1 MKLTLLIRIFG
12 LLILVFSIFGIGV
25 KSISI
30 HQQTVQEDYYQA
42 WASDE
47 AILARTLAEFEAM
60 RKLVLLYAAS
70 RNPEYINH
78 YLDIVGL
85 HNGSRIY
92 TSEVGADYWVDV
104 ITGQNKEPAVSWG
117 IGQNLSERLYSLR
130 FIAENEPAI
139 ERILD
144 LRHQLE
150 KNELSAFASGITRFV
165 DKQEGQ
171 YLSAPEVKETFG
183 VLFDREHIEL
193 TNALSA
199 ELSSFIAREKSRYLG
214 LIDASRKEL
223 TYSVYLDVVFTL
235 LFLLGLFIGLVSIK
249 KKVIDPINSLYNA
262 SEEIMKG
269 DYTVRVNNRTG
280 SHEINLLI
288 RAFNRMIR
296 SFQRDLEK
304 SERVKQALEEV
315 SLANVEKERA
325 KNESRIKSSFL
336 ANMSHEIRTPMNA
349 ILGMTALTLKTDLN
363 EKQKDYLTK
372 IQLSGD
378 NLLHLLNSILD
389 LSKIESDMFKLE
401 QRPFRLD
408 DVLEEV
414 FGTLGNS
421 ALDKNIRLLYT
432 LQGKGLQSTLN
443 RLVGDSLRVGQIL
456 KNLIGNAIKFT
467 SEGHVNLT
475 VKVLKQLDEQ
485 VTLQFSVSDTG
496 IGMSKDQ
503 LQRVFDKFTQA
514 DSSTTRMFGG
524 SGLGLSIAKELVH
537 LMEGDIHAHSTPG
550 RGSVFYFTLNLK
562 TQETEAPARNP
573 NLLHGPDIKRAYIC
587 SLDQKLHRS
596 ISSILDQFYVPLA
609 ALSAEELVTDQRPF
623 EAKDIVFIDSDIA
636 ATSPELLSLLKAHHQ
651 HHNNNLVWLSNRN
664 AAELQRIHGA
674 DPNNRVLTT
683 PILPVHLM
691 KLAERHVKQAT
702 PKTTS
707 KTAAP
712 HKTTKTIEAEN
723 SNLIEART
731 AKLLIVE
738 DHPLNMELLLDFLS
752 PKNYQIRCAKDG
764 REAIQILKNTPEP
777 FDLMISDLEM
787 PFVDGYQLATWVRE
801 NAVHCVTPIMALTAH
816 AFEQTRVRCEEHGIN
831 DVLTKPFHE
840 KNLFEAIKRCL
851 RNTEGVLTGFETRS
865 ETSRLPLSEHAAT
878 APEPTNTP
886 RHSAIFKVDSF
897 EPERMAKY
905 LGKFL
910 QTSENLIE
918 RLEDCAKTNDT
929 QTLKREIHSLAG
941 VLGMLGTESVK
952 QQFSRMD
959 KALEDPAAQTM
970 VMAEIKDV
978 WPTIVDEA
986 EKILV
991 LINRFGKH

>member
-1 MKLTLLIRIFG
+1 MKLTFLIRIFA
-12 LLILVFSIFGIGV
+12 LLIVVFSAFSIGV
-25 KSISI
+25 KSVSI
-30 HQQTVQEDYYQA
+30 HQQTVQGEHYQA

-47 AILARTLAEFEAM
+47 AILTQTLAEFEAM

-92 TSEVGADYWVDV
+92 TEPVGSDYWVDV
-104 ITGQNKEPAVSWG
+104 ITGQRKTSLVTWG

-130 FIAENEPAI
+130 FTKENEPTI

-150 KNELSAFASGITRFV
+150 KNELNAFASGITRYV
-165 DKQEGQ
+165 EKKDDN
-171 YLSAPEVKETFG
+171 YLSPPEVKETFG
-183 VLFDREHIEL
+183 VLFDKDHIEL
-193 TNALSA
+193 TNALSF
-199 ELSSFIAREKSRYLG
+199 ELSSFIAREKDRYLA
-214 LIDASRKEL
+214 LIDTSRDEL
-223 TYSVYLDVVFTL
+223 KLSVYLDVLFTL

-315 SLANVEKERA
+315 NLANVEKERA

-349 ILGMTALTLKTDLN
+349 ILGMTALTLKTELN
-363 EKQKDYLTK
+363 EKQRDYLTK

-401 QRPFRLD
+401 QQPFRMD
-408 DVLEEV
+408 EVLEEV

-432 LQGKGLQSTLN
+432 LQGKGMQSTLN

-456 KNLIGNAIKFT
+456 KNLVGNAIKFT
-467 SEGHVNLT
+467 SEGHINVT
-475 VKVLKQLDEQ
+475 VKVLKQLEDH

-562 TQETEAPARNP
+562 TQEAEAPARNP
-573 NLLHGPDIKRAYIC
+573 SFVHGPDIKRAFIC
-587 SLDQKLHRS
+587 SMDQKLHRS
-596 ISSILDQFYVPLA
+596 LSSILDQYYVPLA
-609 ALSAEELVTDQRPF
+609 ALSPDELLSEHVPF
-623 EAKDIVFIDSDIA
+623 ESRDVVFIDSDIA
-636 ATSPELLSLLKAHHQ
+636 IASPSLLALLKTGKSSHTDSM
-651 HHNNNLVWLSNRN
+651 VWISNRN
-664 AAELQRIHGA
+664 ASELQRLHGA

-683 PILPVHLM
+683 PILPGHLM
-691 KLAERHVKQAT
+691 KLGGRQAERLARQHSVGGHEVQAT
-702 PKTTS
+702 TETL
-707 KTAAP
+707 A
-712 HKTTKTIEAEN
+712 N
-723 SNLIEART
+723 ARS
-731 AKLLIVE
+731 ANLLIVE

-764 REAIQILKNTPEP
+764 REAIQILKGCDEP
-777 FDLMISDLEM
+777 FDMIISDLEM
-787 PFVDGYQLATWVRE
+787 PFVDGYQLASWIRE

-831 DVLTKPFHE
+831 EVLTKPFHE
-840 KNLFEAIKRCL
+840 QNLFEAIQRCL
-851 RNTEGVLTGFETRS
+851 RNTEGVLTGFENKVVDV
-865 ETSRLPLSEHAAT
+865 PDVMVA
-878 APEPTNTP
+878 EPSVT
-886 RHSAIFKVDSF
+886 RHSSIFKTDSF

-905 LGKFL
+905 LSKFL

-918 RLEDCAKTNDT
+918 RLEHCT
-929 QTLKREIHSLAG
+929 QAGDQNGFKREIHSLAG
-941 VLGMLGTESVK
+941 VLGMLGSESIK
-952 QQFSRMD
+952 QQFSKMD
-959 KALEDPAAQTM
+959 KALENPDMQTT
-970 VMAEIKDV
+970 VLEEIKGV
-978 WPTIVDEA
+978 WPSVVNEA

-991 LINRFGKH
+991 LFNRFGSH

>member
-1 MKLTLLIRIFG
+1 MKLTLLIRIFA
-12 LLILVFSIFGIGV
+12 LLILLFSVFGIGV

-30 HQQTVQEDYYQA
+30 HQQTVQEDYYQT

-47 AILARTLAEFEAM
+47 AILTQTLTEFDAM

-92 TSEVGADYWVDV
+92 TEPVEADYWVDV
-104 ITGQNKEPAVSWG
+104 ITGQKKESSVSWG

-130 FIAENEPAI
+130 FITNNEPAI

-150 KNELSAFASGITRFV
+150 RNELSAFASGITRFV
-165 DKQEGQ
+165 DIEEGQ
-171 YLSAPEVKETFG
+171 YLSPPEVRETFG
-183 VLFDREHIEL
+183 VLFDRDHIEL

-199 ELSSFIAREKSRYLG
+199 ELSSFIAREKSRYLR
-214 LIDASRKEL
+214 LIDASREEL
-223 TYSVYLDVVFTL
+223 TFSVYLDVAFTTI
-235 LFLLGLFIGLVSIK
+235 FLLGLFIGLVSIK

-269 DYTVRVNNRTG
+269 DYTVRVKNRTG

-363 EKQKDYLTK
+363 EKQKDYLSK

-401 QRPFRLD
+401 QQPFRLD

-475 VKVLKQLDEQ
+475 VKVLKQLEDQ
-485 VTLQFSVSDTG
+485 VSLQFSVSDTG

-562 TQETEAPARNP
+562 TQELEAPARNKS
-573 NLLHGPDIKRAYIC
+573 LLHGPDIQRAFIC

-609 ALSAEELVTDQRPF
+609 ALSPEELITDQRPF
-623 EAKDIVFIDSDIA
+623 EAKDIVLIDSEIA
-636 ATSPELLSLLKAHHQ
+636 TTSPELLSLLRANRINQ
-651 HHNNNLVWLSNRN
+651 NNNFVWLSNRN
-664 AAELQRIHGA
+664 PLEFQRIHGT
-674 DPNNRVLTT
+674 DSNNRVLTT
-683 PILPVHLM
+683 PILPVHLI
-691 KLAERHVKQAT
+691 KLAERKIQSQTSTAIT
-702 PKTTS
+702 KILTTDN
-707 KTAAP
+707 T
-712 HKTTKTIEAEN
+712 EN
-723 SNLIEART
+723 TSDKRT
-731 AKLLIVE
+731 ASLLIVE

-752 PKNYQIRCAKDG
+752 PKNYKIRCAKDG
-764 REAIQILKNTPEP
+764 REAIQILKNTQEP

-831 DVLTKPFHE
+831 EILTKPFHE
-840 KNLFEAIKRCL
+840 KNLFDAIKRCL
-851 RNTEGVLTGFETRS
+851 RETEGVLTGFEIRYGVSPTMVGKLADKNES
-865 ETSRLPLSEHAAT
+865 AA
-878 APEPTNTP
+878 PYG
-886 RHSAIFKVDSF
+886 SIIFKVNSF
-897 EPERMAKY
+897 EPDRMAKY
-905 LGKFL
+905 LSKFL
-910 QTSENLIE
+910 QTSENLTE
-918 RLEDCAKTNDT
+918 RLQQCIELNDL
-929 QTLKREIHSLAG
+929 QTFKREIHSLAG
-941 VLGMLGTESVK
+941 VLGMLGTEHVK

-959 KALEDPAAQTM
+959 KSLENPAAHTK
-970 VMAEIKDV
+970 VLEEIEKV
-978 WPTIVDEA
+978 WPGIVDEA

-991 LINRFGKH
+991 LINRFGKN

>member
-1 MKLTLLIRIFG
+1 MRLSLLIRIFA
-12 LLILVFSIFGIGV
+12 LLILTFSVIGIGV

-30 HQQTVQEDYYQA
+30 HQQRVQETLYQN

-47 AILARTLAEFEAM
+47 AILTKTLAEFEAM
-60 RKLVLLYAAS
+60 RKLVLLYAS
-70 RNPEYINH
+70 SLNPQYINH

-85 HNGSRIY
+85 HNGSRVY
-92 TSEVGADYWVDV
+92 TSAVGNEYWVDV
-104 ITGQNKEPAVSWG
+104 VTGQKTDSAVAWG

-130 FIAENEPAI
+130 FTSDNEPSI

-144 LRHQLE
+144 LRHALE
-150 KNELSAFASGITRFV
+150 KLELQAFANGITRFV
-165 DKQEGQ
+165 DKSATTETTPIERQRN
-171 YLSAPEVKETFG
+171 LSA
-183 VLFDREHIEL
+183 LFNQEHIEL
-193 TNALSA
+193 TNALSY
-199 ELSSFIAREKSRYLG
+199 ELSSLIANEKNRYLA
-214 LIDASRKEL
+214 LIDESRREL
-223 TYSVYLDVVFTL
+223 TYSVYVDVVLTM
-235 LFLLGLFIGLVSIK
+235 LFLLGLFIGLFSIK
-249 KKVIDPINSLYNA
+249 KKVIDPINSLYDA

-269 DYTVRVNNRTG
+269 DYTVRVDNRKG
-280 SHEINLLI
+280 SQEINLLI

-349 ILGMTALTLKTDLN
+349 ILGMTALTLKTELTD
-363 EKQKDYLTK
+363 KQRDYLSK

-401 QRPFRLD
+401 QQAFRLD

-421 ALDKNIRLLYT
+421 AVDKHIRLLYT
-432 LQGKGLQSTLN
+432 IQGKNVQSTLN

-467 SEGHVNLT
+467 NEGHVNLT
-475 VKVLKQLDEQ
+475 VKLIKQVDQL

-537 LMEGDIHAHSTPG
+537 LMDGDIHAHSTPN
-550 RGSVFYFTLNLK
+550 RGSVFYFTLNLRV
-562 TQETEAPARNP
+562 QEHEAPARNAILNTRP
-573 NLLHGPDIKRAYIC
+573 EIERVYVY
-587 SLDQKLHRS
+587 SSDQKLCRS
-596 ISSILDQFYVPLA
+596 LHSLLDQYA
-609 ALSAEELVTDQRPF
+609 IALCTLSIEELENIELRFDAQEVLFVDNDLIEESSHIVSALKNQLKHSAQR
-623 EAKDIVFIDSDIA
+623 I
-636 ATSPELLSLLKAHHQ
+636 
-651 HHNNNLVWLSNRN
+651 VWLSNK
-664 AAELQRIHGA
+664 GSA
-674 DPNNRVLTT
+674 DIQKMYGIDPGHRVLGT
-683 PILPVHLM
+683 PILPVHLL
-691 KLAERHVKQAT
+691 KLNRLLEQSPEMVSQA
-702 PKTTS
+702 S
-707 KTAAP
+707 HAP
-712 HKTTKTIEAEN
+712 LRLEAKPDKPTKRIQHGN
-723 SNLIEART
+723 ARV

-738 DHPLNMELLLDFLS
+738 DHPLNMELLLDFLG
-752 PKNYQIRCAKDG
+752 PRNYEIRCAKDG
-764 REAIQILKNTPEP
+764 REAIQILKASEDP

-787 PFVDGYQLATWVRE
+787 PFIDGYQLATWVRE

-816 AFEQTRVRCEEHGIN
+816 AFEQTRIRCEEHGIN

-840 KNLFEAIKRCL
+840 KSLFDSIRRCL
-851 RNTEGVLTGFETRS
+851 KHREELVGDHIDHNGFDNDTE
-865 ETSRLPLSEHAAT
+865 
-878 APEPTNTP
+878 EPVHKAVSNQASKQ
-886 RHSAIFKVDSF
+886 SAVFKMDSF

-905 LGKFL
+905 VAKFL
-910 QTSENLIE
+910 QTSEDMVA
-918 RLEDCAKTNDT
+918 RLHECVKNEDH
-929 QTLKREIHSLAG
+929 QTFKREIHSLAG
-941 VLGMLGTESVK
+941 VLGMLGTDEIK
-952 QQFSRMD
+952 TKFSRMD
-959 KALEDPAAQTM
+959 KALENPENQAT
-970 VMAEIKDV
+970 VMQEIEEI
-978 WPTIVDEA
+978 WPVIVDEA

-991 LINRFGKH
+991 LMNRFGTS

>member
-12 LLILVFSIFGIGV
+12 LLILLFSVFGIGV
-25 KSISI
+25 KSVSI

-47 AILARTLAEFEAM
+47 AILTRTLAEFDAM

-92 TSEVGADYWVDV
+92 SRPVDPDYWVDV
-104 ITGQNKEPAVSWG
+104 ITGDTKESSVTWG

-165 DKQEGQ
+165 DKQEGE
-171 YLSAPEVKETFG
+171 YLSPPEVRETFG

-199 ELSSFIAREKSRYLG
+199 ELSGFIAREKNRYLS

-235 LFLLGLFIGLVSIK
+235 LFLVGLFIGLVSIK

-363 EKQKDYLTK
+363 EKQKDYLSK

-421 ALDKNIRLLYT
+421 ALNKNIRLLYT

-443 RLVGDSLRVGQIL
+443 RLVGDSLRVGQVL

-475 VKVLKQLDEQ
+475 VKVLKQLDDH

-537 LMEGDIHAHSTPG
+537 LMQGDIHAHSTPG

-609 ALSAEELVTDQRPF
+609 ALSPEELVTDNKPF
-623 EAKDIVFIDSDIA
+623 ESKDVVFIDSDIA
-636 ATSPELLSLLKAHHQ
+636 STSPELLTLLKSNRINQ
-651 HHNNNLVWLSNRN
+651 SENLVWLSNRN
-664 AAELQRIHGA
+664 AAEFQRIHGA

-691 KLAERHVKQAT
+691 KLAERQVQSVAPRETLQLASTKKPAK
-702 PKTTS
+702 P
-707 KTAAP
+707 AAP
-712 HKTTKTIEAEN
+712 TEPQTT
-723 SNLIEART
+723 ARA
-731 AKLLIVE
+731 AKILIVE

-764 REAIQILKNTPEP
+764 REAIQILKNTVEP
-777 FDLMISDLEM
+777 YDLMISDLEM

-840 KNLFEAIKRCL
+840 KNLFDAIQRCL
-851 RNTEGVLTGFETRS
+851 RNTEGVLTGFENS
-865 ETSRLPLSEHAAT
+865 SAT
-878 APEPTNTP
+878 DNNEPEPP
-886 RHSAIFKVDSF
+886 SDSSVFKVSSF

-905 LGKFL
+905 LNKFL

-918 RLEDCAKTNDT
+918 RLEASIEHNDL
-929 QTLKREIHSLAG
+929 QTFKREIHSLAG
-941 VLGMLGTESVK
+941 VLGMLGTDRIKET
-952 QQFSRMD
+952 FSRLD
-959 KALEDPAAQTM
+959 RQLEEPGTHVA
-970 VMAEIKDV
+970 VMAEIKKS
-978 WPTIVDEA
+978 WPGIVDEA

-991 LINRFGKH
+991 LSNRFGKH

>member
-1 MKLTLLIRIFG
+1 MKLTLLIRIFA
-12 LLILVFSIFGIGV
+12 LLILVFSVFGIGV

-30 HQQTVQEDYYQA
+30 HQQTVQEDYYRA

-47 AILARTLAEFEAM
+47 AILTQTLAEFEAM

-92 TSEVGADYWVDV
+92 TKSVQADYWVDV
-104 ITGQNKEPAVSWG
+104 VTGEQKESAVAWG

-130 FIAENEPAI
+130 FIADNEPAI
-139 ERILD
+139 ERVLD

-150 KNELSAFASGITRFV
+150 KNELNAFASGITRFV
-165 DKQEGQ
+165 DKQEGA
-171 YLSAPEVKETFG
+171 YLSPPEVRETFG
-183 VLFDREHIEL
+183 VLFDRTHIEL

-199 ELSSFIAREKSRYLG
+199 ELSSFLAREKSRYLG

-235 LFLLGLFIGLVSIK
+235 LFLIGLFIGLVSIK

-363 EKQKDYLTK
+363 EKQKDYLSK

-421 ALDKNIRLLYT
+421 ALNKNIRLLYT

-475 VKVLKQLDEQ
+475 VKMLKQIDDH

-537 LMEGDIHAHSTPG
+537 LMDGDIHAHSTPG
-550 RGSVFYFTLNLK
+550 RGSVFYFSLSLK
-562 TQETEAPARNP
+562 TQEFESPSRNSD
-573 NLLHGPDIKRAYIC
+573 LLHGPDIKRAYVC

-609 ALSAEELVTDQRPF
+609 VLSPEELVIDNRPF

-636 ATSPELLSLLKAHHQ
+636 STSPQLLSMLKANRMNQ
-651 HHNNNLVWLSNRN
+651 SENLVWLSNRS
-664 AAELQRIHGA
+664 AEEFQRIHGA
-674 DPNNRVLTT
+674 DPNNKVLTT
-683 PILPVHLM
+683 PILPVHLV
-691 KLAERHVKQAT
+691 KLAERQT
-702 PKTTS
+702 QSS
-707 KTAAP
+707 KPGIAKLPSAAP
-712 HKTTKTIEAEN
+712 AKFDAQA
-723 SNLIEART
+723 LT
-731 AKLLIVE
+731 ADKKVLPRSAQILIVE
-738 DHPLNMELLLDFLS
+738 DHPLNMELLLDFLG
-752 PKNYQIRCAKDG
+752 PKNYDIQCAKDG
-764 REAIQILKNTPEP
+764 REAIQILKNTQEP

-840 KNLFEAIKRCL
+840 KNLFDAIHRCL
-851 RNTEGVLTGFETRS
+851 RNKEGVLTGFESDPSDETTQEFTVRS
-865 ETSRLPLSEHAAT
+865 QPGKETAS
-878 APEPTNTP
+878 P
-886 RHSAIFKVDSF
+886 RKSTIFKVGSF

-918 RLEDCAKTNDT
+918 RL
-929 QTLKREIHSLAG
+929 QTCIEQGDLQTFKREIHSLAG

-952 QQFSRMD
+952 AQFSRMD
-959 KALEDPAAQTM
+959 KSLEEPGRHTE
-970 VMAEIKDV
+970 VMTEIEKS
-978 WPTIVDEA
+978 WPGIVDEA

-991 LINRFGKH
+991 LINRFGKQ

>member
-1 MKLTLLIRIFG
+1 MKLTLLIRIFA
-12 LLILVFSIFGIGV
+12 LLILLFSVFGIGV

-30 HQQTVQEDYYQA
+30 HQQTVQEDYYQT

-47 AILARTLAEFEAM
+47 AILTQTLAEFEAM

-92 TSEVGADYWVDV
+92 TEPVQADYWVDI
-104 ITGQNKEPAVSWG
+104 ITGQRKESSVAWG

-130 FIAENEPAI
+130 FITNNEPAI

-171 YLSAPEVKETFG
+171 YLSPTEVRETFG
-183 VLFDREHIEL
+183 VLFDRDHIEL

-214 LIDASRKEL
+214 LIDASREEL
-223 TYSVYLDVVFTL
+223 TLSVYLDVAFTT

-363 EKQKDYLTK
+363 EKQKDYLSK

-401 QRPFRLD
+401 QQPFRLD

-467 SEGHVNLT
+467 GEGHVNLT
-475 VKVLKQLDEQ
+475 VKVLKQLDNQ

-562 TQETEAPARNP
+562 TQEQEAPARNP
-573 NLLHGPDIKRAYIC
+573 SLLYGPDIKRAFVC

-609 ALSAEELVTDQRPF
+609 VISPEELITDQRPF
-623 EAKDIVFIDSDIA
+623 EAKDIVLIDSEIA
-636 ATSPELLSLLKAHHQ
+636 ATSPELLSLLRANRINQ
-651 HHNNNLVWLSNRN
+651 NNNFVWLSNRN
-664 AAELQRIHGA
+664 PLEFQKIHGT
-674 DPNNRVLTT
+674 DSNNRVLTT
-683 PILPVHLM
+683 PILPVHLI
-691 KLAERHVKQAT
+691 KLAERKIKSQKFPET
-702 PKTTS
+702 TTS
-707 KTAAP
+707 SVAA
-712 HKTTKTIEAEN
+712 HSEN
-723 SNLIEART
+723 STGSRRAS
-731 AKLLIVE
+731 LLIVE
-738 DHPLNMELLLDFLS
+738 DHPLNMELLLDFLG
-752 PKNYQIRCAKDG
+752 PKNYTIRCAKDG
-764 REAIQILKNTPEP
+764 REAIQILKNAQEP

-816 AFEQTRVRCEEHGIN
+816 AFEQTRIRCEEHGIN
-831 DVLTKPFHE
+831 EILTKPFHE
-840 KNLFEAIKRCL
+840 KNLFDAIKRCL
-851 RNTEGVLTGFETRS
+851 RNTEGVLTGFENKPDPTLPMDTKPVSKNESAAPRRS
-865 ETSRLPLSEHAAT
+865 HV
-878 APEPTNTP
+878 
-886 RHSAIFKVDSF
+886 FKVSSF
-897 EPERMAKY
+897 EPDRMAKY
-905 LGKFL
+905 LSKFL

-918 RLEDCAKTNDT
+918 RLQQCIDSNDL
-929 QTLKREIHSLAG
+929 QTFKREIHSLAG
-941 VLGMLGTESVK
+941 VLGMLGTETIK

-959 KALEDPAAQTM
+959 KALENPTAHLE
-970 VMAEIKDV
+970 VMKEMEKV
-978 WPTIVDEA
+978 WPEIVDEA

-991 LINRFGKH
+991 LINRFGKN

>member
-1 MKLTLLIRIFG
+1 MKLTLLIRIFA
-12 LLILVFSIFGIGV
+12 LLILLFSVFGIGV

-30 HQQTVQEDYYQA
+30 HQQTVQEDYYQT

-47 AILARTLAEFEAM
+47 AILTQTLAEFEAM

-85 HNGSRIY
+85 HNGSRVY
-92 TSEVGADYWVDV
+92 TEPVQADYWVDV
-104 ITGQNKEPAVSWG
+104 ITGQRKESSVAWG

-130 FIAENEPAI
+130 FITNNEPTI

-165 DKQEGQ
+165 DKEEGQ
-171 YLSAPEVKETFG
+171 YLSPPEVRETFG
-183 VLFDREHIEL
+183 VLFDRDHIEL

-214 LIDASRKEL
+214 LIEASREEL
-223 TYSVYLDVVFTL
+223 TFSVYLDVAFTT

-363 EKQKDYLTK
+363 EKQKDYLSK

-401 QRPFRLD
+401 RQPFRLD

-467 SEGHVNLT
+467 GEGHVNLT
-475 VKVLKQLDEQ
+475 VKVLKQLDDQ

-562 TQETEAPARNP
+562 TQEQEALARNP
-573 NLLHGPDIKRAYIC
+573 SLLHGPDIKRAFIC

-596 ISSILDQFYVPLA
+596 VSSILDQFYIPLA
-609 ALSAEELVTDQRPF
+609 ALSPEELITDQRPF
-623 EAKDIVFIDSDIA
+623 EAKDIVLIDSEIA
-636 ATSPELLSLLKAHHQ
+636 ATSPELLSLLKTNRINQ
-651 HHNNNLVWLSNRN
+651 NNNFVWLSNRN
-664 AAELQRIHGA
+664 PLEFQRIHGT
-674 DPNNRVLTT
+674 DSNNRVLTT
-683 PILPVHLM
+683 PILPVHLI
-691 KLAERHVKQAT
+691 KLAERKVQ
-702 PKTTS
+702 PKILPVSSKSPTT
-707 KTAAP
+707 A
-712 HKTTKTIEAEN
+712 IEN
-723 SNLIEART
+723 TSTNRT
-731 AKLLIVE
+731 ASLLIVE

-764 REAIQILKNTPEP
+764 REAIQILKNTQEP

-831 DVLTKPFHE
+831 EVLTKPFHE
-840 KNLFEAIKRCL
+840 KNLFDAIKRCL
-851 RNTEGVLTGFETRS
+851 RNTEGVLTGFESKPDTTLPIQSKSVEKNEGGAAPRRS
-865 ETSRLPLSEHAAT
+865 TV
-878 APEPTNTP
+878 
-886 RHSAIFKVDSF
+886 FKVSSF
-897 EPERMAKY
+897 EPDRMAKY
-905 LGKFL
+905 LSKFL

-918 RLEDCAKTNDT
+918 RLQQCIESNDL
-929 QTLKREIHSLAG
+929 QTFKREIHSLAG
-941 VLGMLGTESVK
+941 VLGMLGTENVK

-959 KALEDPAAQTM
+959 RSLENPAAHIE
-970 VMAEIKDV
+970 VMKEIEKV
-978 WPTIVDEA
+978 WPGIVDEA

-991 LINRFGKH
+991 LINRFGKN

>member
-47 AILARTLAEFEAM
+47 AILTRTLAEFEAM

-349 ILGMTALTLKTDLN
+349 ILGMTALTLKTELN
-363 EKQKDYLTK
+363 EKQKDYLSK

-485 VTLQFSVSDTG
+485 VTLQFSVSDSG

-562 TQETEAPARNP
+562 TQEAEAPARNP

-664 AAELQRIHGA
+664 ATELQRIHGA

-691 KLAERHVKQAT
+691 KLAERNVKYSSSASAA
-702 PKTTS
+702 KTIAS
-707 KTAAP
+707 HEA
-712 HKTTKTIEAEN
+712 TKTDANEN
-723 SNLIEART
+723 NNVAEARA

-801 NAVHCVTPIMALTAH
+801 NAIHCVTPIMALTAH

-851 RNTEGVLTGFETRS
+851 RNTEGVLTGFENRL
-865 ETSRLPLSEHAAT
+865 ETSRPPLSEHTGTTQGQA
-878 APEPTNTP
+878 NTP

-918 RLEDCAKTNDT
+918 RLEDCAKTNDN

-959 KALEDPAAQTM
+959 KALEDPAAQAM
-970 VMAEIKDV
+970 VMTEIKEV

>member
-30 HQQTVQEDYYQA
+30 HQQTVQEDYYRA

-47 AILARTLAEFEAM
+47 AILTRTLAEFEAM

-104 ITGQNKEPAVSWG
+104 ITGQNKDSSVSWG

-130 FIAENEPAI
+130 FITENEPVI

-165 DKQEGQ
+165 EKQEGQ
-171 YLSAPEVKETFG
+171 YLSPPEVKETFG

-214 LIDASRKEL
+214 LIDSSRKEL

-235 LFLLGLFIGLVSIK
+235 LFLLGLFVGLVSIK

-363 EKQKDYLTK
+363 EKQKDYLSK

-467 SEGHVNLT
+467 SEGHINLT
-475 VKVLKQLDEQ
+475 VKVLKQLDDQ
-485 VTLQFSVSDTG
+485 VTLQFSVSDSG

-562 TQETEAPARNP
+562 TQEAEAPARNP
-573 NLLHGPDIKRAYIC
+573 NLLHSPDIKRAYIC

-609 ALSAEELVTDQRPF
+609 ALSAEELITDQRPF

-664 AAELQRIHGA
+664 ATELQRVHGA

-691 KLAERHVKQAT
+691 KLAERQVQQTVSAAAT
-702 PKTTS
+702 KTTTVRKAS
-707 KTAAP
+707 KTSETQTGNAA
-712 HKTTKTIEAEN
+712 
-723 SNLIEART
+723 EARS

-752 PKNYQIRCAKDG
+752 PRNYQIRCAKDG

-840 KNLFEAIKRCL
+840 KNLFDAIKRCL
-851 RNTEGVLTGFETRS
+851 RNKEGVLTGFESRP
-865 ETSRLPLSEHAAT
+865 EASRLPLSEHASTAT
-878 APEPTNTP
+878 EPANGP
-886 RHSAIFKVDSF
+886 RHSTIFKMDSF

-910 QTSENLIE
+910 QTSENLLE
-918 RLEDCAKTNDT
+918 RLEDCVKTNDI

-959 KALEDPAAQTM
+959 KALEDPEAQTM
-970 VMAEIKDV
+970 VMTEIKDI

>member
-12 LLILVFSIFGIGV
+12 LLILVFSVFGIGV
-25 KSISI
+25 KSFSI
-30 HQQTVQEDYYQA
+30 HQQTVQEDYYRA

-47 AILARTLAEFEAM
+47 AILTRTLAEFEAM

-92 TSEVGADYWVDV
+92 TTEVKADYWVDI
-104 ITGQNKEPAVSWG
+104 ITGQNKESAVSWG

-150 KNELSAFASGITRFV
+150 TNELSAFASGITRFV

-171 YLSAPEVKETFG
+171 YLTPPEVKETFG
-183 VLFDREHIEL
+183 VLFDRKHIEL

-199 ELSSFIAREKSRYLG
+199 ELSSFIAREKNRYLG

-223 TYSVYLDVVFTL
+223 TYSVYFDVLFTL
-235 LFLLGLFIGLVSIK
+235 LILTGLLIGLVSIK

-349 ILGMTALTLKTDLN
+349 ILGMTALTLKTELN
-363 EKQKDYLTK
+363 EKQKDYLRK

-401 QRPFRLD
+401 QIPFRLD

-414 FGTLGNS
+414 FGTLGSS
-421 ALDKNIRLLYT
+421 ALNKNIRLLYT

-467 SEGHVNLT
+467 SEGTSSHKLT
-475 VKVLKQLDEQ
+475 
-485 VTLQFSVSDTG
+485 
-496 IGMSKDQ
+496 
-503 LQRVFDKFTQA
+503 
-514 DSSTTRMFGG
+514 
-524 SGLGLSIAKELVH
+524 LV
-537 LMEGDIHAHSTPG
+537 P
-550 RGSVFYFTLNLK
+550 
-562 TQETEAPARNP
+562 PA
-573 NLLHGPDIKRAYIC
+573 C
-587 SLDQKLHRS
+587 
-596 ISSILDQFYVPLA
+596 
-609 ALSAEELVTDQRPF
+609 LV
-623 EAKDIVFIDSDIA
+623 
-636 ATSPELLSLLKAHHQ
+636 
-651 HHNNNLVWLSNRN
+651 
-664 AAELQRIHGA
+664 
-674 DPNNRVLTT
+674 
-683 PILPVHLM
+683 
-691 KLAERHVKQAT
+691 
-702 PKTTS
+702 
-707 KTAAP
+707 
-712 HKTTKTIEAEN
+712 
-723 SNLIEART
+723 
-731 AKLLIVE
+731 
-738 DHPLNMELLLDFLS
+738 
-752 PKNYQIRCAKDG
+752 
-764 REAIQILKNTPEP
+764 
-777 FDLMISDLEM
+777 
-787 PFVDGYQLATWVRE
+787 
-801 NAVHCVTPIMALTAH
+801 AVAW
-816 AFEQTRVRCEEHGIN
+816 G
-831 DVLTKPFHE
+831 
-840 KNLFEAIKRCL
+840 
-851 RNTEGVLTGFETRS
+851 
-865 ETSRLPLSEHAAT
+865 
-878 APEPTNTP
+878 
-886 RHSAIFKVDSF
+886 
-897 EPERMAKY
+897 
-905 LGKFL
+905 
-910 QTSENLIE
+910 
-918 RLEDCAKTNDT
+918 
-929 QTLKREIHSLAG
+929 
-941 VLGMLGTESVK
+941 
-952 QQFSRMD
+952 
-959 KALEDPAAQTM
+959 
-970 VMAEIKDV
+970 
-978 WPTIVDEA
+978 
-986 EKILV
+986 
-991 LINRFGKH
+991 

>member
-12 LLILVFSIFGIGV
+12 LLILVFSVFGIGV
-25 KSISI
+25 KSVSI
-30 HQQTVQEDYYQA
+30 HQQTIQEDYYQA

-47 AILARTLAEFEAM
+47 AILTQTLAEFDAM

-85 HNGSRIY
+85 HNGSRVY
-92 TSEVGADYWVDV
+92 SEPVASDYWVDV
-104 ITGQNKEPAVSWG
+104 LTGEKKESAVSWG
-117 IGQNLSERLYSLR
+117 VGQNLSERLYTLR
-130 FIAENEPAI
+130 FIGENEPAI
-139 ERILD
+139 ENILD
-144 LRHQLE
+144 LRHRLE
-150 KNELSAFASGITRFV
+150 KNELGAFASGITRFV
-165 DKQEGQ
+165 DKQNGE
-171 YLSAPEVKETFG
+171 YLSPPEVRETFG

-199 ELSSFIAREKSRYLG
+199 ELSGFIAQEKYRYLA

-223 TYSVYLDVVFTL
+223 TYSVYLDVVFTM
-235 LFLLGLFIGLVSIK
+235 LFLIGLFIGLISIK

-363 EKQKDYLTK
+363 EKQKDYLSK

-401 QRPFRLD
+401 KRPFRLD

-421 ALDKNIRLLYT
+421 ALNKDIRLLYT
-432 LQGKGLQSTLN
+432 LQGKGVQSTLN
-443 RLVGDSLRVGQIL
+443 RLVGDSLRVGQVL

-467 SEGHVNLT
+467 NEGHVNLT
-475 VKVLKQLDEQ
+475 VKVLKQIDDH

-562 TQETEAPARNP
+562 IQEQEAPARNLD
-573 NLLHGPDIKRAYIC
+573 LLHGPDIKRAYIC

-609 ALSAEELVTDQRPF
+609 ALSPEELLTDQKPF
-623 EAKDIVFIDSDIA
+623 ESKDVVFIDSDIA
-636 ATSPELLSLLKAHHQ
+636 SSSPELLSLLKS
-651 HHNNNLVWLSNRN
+651 NRLNESENLVWLSNRN
-664 AAELQRIHGA
+664 AVEFQRIHGA
-674 DPNNRVLTT
+674 DSHNRVLTT

-691 KLAERHVKQAT
+691 KLTDRQVPNTAPAEVVA
-702 PKTTS
+702 KTRGAKKEHASTS
-707 KTAAP
+707 KTSGQTKVRAA
-712 HKTTKTIEAEN
+712 KI
-723 SNLIEART
+723 
-731 AKLLIVE
+731 LIVE
-738 DHPLNMELLLDFLS
+738 DHPLNMELLLDFLG
-752 PKNYQIRCAKDG
+752 PKNYQIKCAKDG
-764 REAIQILKNTPEP
+764 REAIKILKNSPEP
-777 FDLMISDLEM
+777 YDLMISDLEM

-840 KNLFEAIKRCL
+840 QNLFDAIHRCL
-851 RNTEGVLTGFETRS
+851 RSTEGVLTGFETS
-865 ETSRLPLSEHAAT
+865 NETPAT
-878 APEPTNTP
+878 NKIEPVAT
-886 RHSAIFKVDSF
+886 RQSAIFKVSSF
-897 EPERMAKY
+897 EPDRMAKY

-918 RLEDCAKTNDT
+918 RLAACIEQDDL
-929 QTLKREIHSLAG
+929 QTFKREIHSLAG
-941 VLGMLGTESVK
+941 VLGMLGTDSVK
-952 QQFSRMD
+952 EQFSQMD
-959 KALEDPAAQTM
+959 KLLEEPGTHIA
-970 VMAEIKDV
+970 VMEEIQSV
-978 WPTIVDEA
+978 WPGIVDEA

-991 LINRFGKH
+991 LSNRFGKH

>member
-30 HQQTVQEDYYQA
+30 HQQTVQEDYYRA

-47 AILARTLAEFEAM
+47 AILTRTLAEFEAM

-92 TSEVGADYWVDV
+92 TDEVGADYWVDV
-104 ITGQNKEPAVSWG
+104 ITGQNKDSSVSWG

-130 FIAENEPAI
+130 FITENEPVI

-171 YLSAPEVKETFG
+171 YLSPPEVKETFG

-214 LIDASRKEL
+214 LIDSSRKEL

-235 LFLLGLFIGLVSIK
+235 LFLLGLFVGLVSIK

-363 EKQKDYLTK
+363 EKQKDYLSK

-408 DVLEEV
+408 DVMEEV

-467 SEGHVNLT
+467 SEGHINLT
-475 VKVLKQLDEQ
+475 VKVLKQLDDQ
-485 VTLQFSVSDTG
+485 VTLQFSVSDSG

-562 TQETEAPARNP
+562 TQEAEAPARNP
-573 NLLHGPDIKRAYIC
+573 NLLHSPDIKRAYIC

-609 ALSAEELVTDQRPF
+609 ALSAEELITDQRPF

-664 AAELQRIHGA
+664 ATELQRVHGA

-691 KLAERHVKQAT
+691 KLAERQVQQTVPAAAT
-702 PKTTS
+702 KTATVRKAS
-707 KTAAP
+707 KTSETQTSNAA
-712 HKTTKTIEAEN
+712 
-723 SNLIEART
+723 EARS

-752 PKNYQIRCAKDG
+752 PGNYQIRCAKDG

-840 KNLFEAIKRCL
+840 KNLFDAIKRCL
-851 RNTEGVLTGFETRS
+851 RNTEGVLTGFESRP
-865 ETSRLPLSEHAAT
+865 EASRLPLSEHASTAT
-878 APEPTNTP
+878 EPANSP
-886 RHSAIFKVDSF
+886 RHSTIFKMDSF

-910 QTSENLIE
+910 QTSENLLE
-918 RLEDCAKTNDT
+918 RLEDCVKTNDI

-959 KALEDPAAQTM
+959 KALEDPEAQTM
-970 VMAEIKDV
+970 VMTEIKDI

>member
-1 MKLTLLIRIFG
+1 MKLTLLIRIFA
-12 LLILVFSIFGIGV
+12 LLIVVFTIFSIGV
-25 KSISI
+25 KSVSI
-30 HQQTVQEDYYQA
+30 HQQKVQGEHYKA

-47 AILARTLAEFEAM
+47 AILAGTLAEFEAM

-92 TSEVGADYWVDV
+92 NKPVERDYWVDV
-104 ITGQNKEPAVSWG
+104 ITGQQENDAVTWG

-130 FIAENEPAI
+130 FIQSNEPTI

-150 KNELSAFASGITRFV
+150 KNELNAFASGITKYVEKPTDQFLGAT
-165 DKQEGQ
+165 E
-171 YLSAPEVKETFG
+171 LKETFG
-183 VLFDREHIEL
+183 VLFDKQHIEL
-193 TNALSA
+193 TNALSFELARFMEA
-199 ELSSFIAREKSRYLG
+199 EKQRYLG
-214 LIDASRKEL
+214 LIENSRDEL
-223 TYSVYLDVVFTL
+223 ALSVYLDVLFTL
-235 LFLLGLFIGLVSIK
+235 IFLLGLFMGLVSIK

-269 DYTVRVNNRTG
+269 DYAVRVNNRAG

-315 SLANVEKERA
+315 NLANVEKERA

-349 ILGMTALTLKTDLN
+349 ILGMTALTLKTELTD
-363 EKQKDYLTK
+363 KQRDYLSK

-401 QRPFRLD
+401 ERPFRMD
-408 DVLEEV
+408 EVLEEV
-414 FGTLGNS
+414 FGTLGSS

-432 LQGKGLQSTLN
+432 LHGKGIQSTLN

-467 SEGHVNLT
+467 GQGHINVT
-475 VKVLKQLDEQ
+475 VKVLKQLEGQ

-562 TQETEAPARNP
+562 TQELEAPARNP
-573 NLLHGPDIKRAYIC
+573 HNASGPNFNRAFIC
-587 SLDQKLHRS
+587 TLDQKLHRS
-596 ISSILDQFYVPLA
+596 VASILDQYYIALVPM
-609 ALSAEELVTDQRPF
+609 SPDELLTDTLCLEQNDVVMVDT
-623 EAKDIVFIDSDIA
+623 ETLKTV
-636 ATSPELLSLLKAHHQ
+636 PELLAGLKAGNSQLGQ
-651 HHNNNLVWLSNRN
+651 HLVWISNTS
-664 AAELQRIHGA
+664 AE
-674 DPNNRVLTT
+674 PNEHVLTP
-683 PILPVHLM
+683 PILPCHL
-691 KLAERHVKQAT
+691 QAISQT
-702 PKTTS
+702 LMAQKAVAMPALPNSLQLESMTGTTS
-707 KTAAP
+707 KDSSRP
-712 HKTTKTIEAEN
+712 VKI
-723 SNLIEART
+723 
-731 AKLLIVE
+731 LIVE

-752 PKNYQIRCAKDG
+752 PRQDDIRCAKDG
-764 REAIQILKNTPEP
+764 REAIAILQDTPEP
-777 FDLMISDLEM
+777 FDMIISDLEM
-787 PFVDGYQLATWVRE
+787 PFVDGYQLASWIRE

-831 DVLTKPFHE
+831 EVLTKPFHE
-840 KNLFEAIKRCL
+840 QSLFEAIQRCL
-851 RNTEGVLTGFETRS
+851 RHRGS
-865 ETSRLPLSEHAAT
+865 EVSEHVQLLPAL
-878 APEPTNTP
+878 PEPGTGETEP
-886 RHSAIFKVDSF
+886 IQHSSIFKTDSF
-897 EPERMAKY
+897 EPERLAKY
-905 LGKFL
+905 ITKFL

-918 RLEDCAKTNDT
+918 KLEEYLAAGDHAGF
-929 QTLKREIHSLAG
+929 KREIHSLAG
-941 VLGMLGTESVK
+941 VLGMLGSESVK
-952 QQFSRMD
+952 QQFSKMD
-959 KALEDPAAQTM
+959 KALEDPAMQQP
-970 VMAEIKDV
+970 VLKEIRST
-978 WPTIVDEA
+978 WPAIVNEA

-991 LINRFGKH
+991 LFNRFGAH

>member
-30 HQQTVQEDYYQA
+30 HQQTVQEDYYRA

-47 AILARTLAEFEAM
+47 AILTRTLAEFEAM

-104 ITGQNKEPAVSWG
+104 ITGQNKDSSVSWG

-130 FIAENEPAI
+130 FITENEPVI

-165 DKQEGQ
+165 EKQEGQ
-171 YLSAPEVKETFG
+171 YLSPPEVKETFG

-214 LIDASRKEL
+214 LIDSSRKEL

-235 LFLLGLFIGLVSIK
+235 LFLLGLFVGLVSIK

-363 EKQKDYLTK
+363 EKQKDYLSK

-467 SEGHVNLT
+467 SEGHINLT
-475 VKVLKQLDEQ
+475 VKVLKQLDDQ
-485 VTLQFSVSDTG
+485 VTLQFSVSDSG

-562 TQETEAPARNP
+562 TQEAEAPARNP
-573 NLLHGPDIKRAYIC
+573 NLLHSPDIKRAYIC

-609 ALSAEELVTDQRPF
+609 ALSAEELITDQRPF

-664 AAELQRIHGA
+664 ATELQRVHGA

-691 KLAERHVKQAT
+691 KLAERQVQQTVSAAAT
-702 PKTTS
+702 KTTTVRKAS
-707 KTAAP
+707 KTSETQTGNAA
-712 HKTTKTIEAEN
+712 
-723 SNLIEART
+723 EARS

-752 PKNYQIRCAKDG
+752 PRNYQIRCAKDR

-840 KNLFEAIKRCL
+840 KNLFDAIKRCL
-851 RNTEGVLTGFETRS
+851 RNKEGVLTGFESRP
-865 ETSRLPLSEHAAT
+865 EASRLPLSEHASTAT
-878 APEPTNTP
+878 EPANGP
-886 RHSAIFKVDSF
+886 RHSTIFKMDSF

-910 QTSENLIE
+910 QTSENLLE
-918 RLEDCAKTNDT
+918 RLEDCVKTNDI

-959 KALEDPAAQTM
+959 KALEDPEAQTM
-970 VMAEIKDV
+970 VMTEIKDI

>member
-12 LLILVFSIFGIGV
+12 LLILVFSVFGIGV

-47 AILARTLAEFEAM
+47 AILTRTLAEFEAM

-92 TSEVGADYWVDV
+92 TTEVEADYWVDV
-104 ITGQNKEPAVSWG
+104 ITGQNKDSAVSWG

-165 DKQEGQ
+165 EKREGE
-171 YLSAPEVKETFG
+171 YLSPPEVKETFG

-467 SEGHVNLT
+467 SEGHINLT
-475 VKVLKQLDEQ
+475 VKVLKQLDDQ

-562 TQETEAPARNP
+562 TQEAEAPARNP

-623 EAKDIVFIDSDIA
+623 ETKDIVFIDSDIA
-636 ATSPELLSLLKAHHQ
+636 TTSPELLSLLKANHLNQ
-651 HHNNNLVWLSNRN
+651 NNNLVWLSNRN
-664 AAELQRIHGA
+664 ATELQRIHGA

-691 KLAERHVKQAT
+691 KLAERQVQQSAPAPAT
-702 PKTTS
+702 KTTTS
-707 KTAAP
+707 RKAAKTSETQAVD
-712 HKTTKTIEAEN
+712 KT
-723 SNLIEART
+723 EARS

-840 KNLFEAIKRCL
+840 KNLFDAIKRCL
-851 RNTEGVLTGFETRS
+851 RNKEGVLTGFETRHD
-865 ETSRLPLSEHAAT
+865 TPRMPLSEHAAT
-878 APEPTNTP
+878 ATEPATSP

-918 RLEDCAKTNDT
+918 RLEDCAKNNDI
-929 QTLKREIHSLAG
+929 QTFKREIHSLAG

-959 KALEDPAAQTM
+959 KSLEDPTAQTM
-970 VMAEIKDV
+970 VMTEIKDV

>member
-1 MKLTLLIRIFG
+1 M
-12 LLILVFSIFGIGV
+12 S
-25 KSISI
+25 
-30 HQQTVQEDYYQA
+30 
-42 WASDE
+42 
-47 AILARTLAEFEAM
+47 
-60 RKLVLLYAAS
+60 
-70 RNPEYINH
+70 P
-78 YLDIVGL
+78 
-85 HNGSRIY
+85 
-92 TSEVGADYWVDV
+92 
-104 ITGQNKEPAVSWG
+104 
-117 IGQNLSERLYSLR
+117 
-130 FIAENEPAI
+130 
-139 ERILD
+139 
-144 LRHQLE
+144 
-150 KNELSAFASGITRFV
+150 
-165 DKQEGQ
+165 
-171 YLSAPEVKETFG
+171 PEVKETFG

-315 SLANVEKERA
+315 SLANVEKKRA

-421 ALDKNIRLLYT
+421 ALDKKHSPAVHPSRQRPAINPEPTGWRFFARW
-432 LQGKGLQSTLN
+432 SN
-443 RLVGDSLRVGQIL
+443 SE
-456 KNLIGNAIKFT
+456 NLIGNAIKFT

-475 VKVLKQLDEQ
+475 VKVLKQLDDQ

-562 TQETEAPARNP
+562 TQEAEAPARNP

-623 EAKDIVFIDSDIA
+623 ETKDIVFIDSDIA
-636 ATSPELLSLLKAHHQ
+636 NLARTLVFAQKQITS
-651 HHNNNLVWLSNRN
+651 
-664 AAELQRIHGA
+664 
-674 DPNNRVLTT
+674 T
-683 PILPVHLM
+683 
-691 KLAERHVKQAT
+691 
-702 PKTTS
+702 KTTTWFGFP
-707 KTAAP
+707 TATQP
-712 HKTTKTIEAEN
+712 N
-723 SNLIEART
+723 
-731 AKLLIVE
+731 
-738 DHPLNMELLLDFLS
+738 
-752 PKNYQIRCAKDG
+752 C
-764 REAIQILKNTPEP
+764 
-777 FDLMISDLEM
+777 
-787 PFVDGYQLATWVRE
+787 
-801 NAVHCVTPIMALTAH
+801 NAFT
-816 AFEQTRVRCEEHGIN
+816 
-831 DVLTKPFHE
+831 
-840 KNLFEAIKRCL
+840 
-851 RNTEGVLTGFETRS
+851 
-865 ETSRLPLSEHAAT
+865 
-878 APEPTNTP
+878 
-886 RHSAIFKVDSF
+886 
-897 EPERMAKY
+897 
-905 LGKFL
+905 
-910 QTSENLIE
+910 
-918 RLEDCAKTNDT
+918 
-929 QTLKREIHSLAG
+929 
-941 VLGMLGTESVK
+941 
-952 QQFSRMD
+952 
-959 KALEDPAAQTM
+959 AQT
-970 VMAEIKDV
+970 
-978 WPTIVDEA
+978 PTT
-986 EKILV
+986 
-991 LINRFGKH
+991 GC

>member
-12 LLILVFSIFGIGV
+12 LLILVFSVFGIGV
-25 KSISI
+25 KSFSI
-30 HQQTVQEDYYQA
+30 HQQTVQEDYYRA

-47 AILARTLAEFEAM
+47 AILTRTLAEFEAM

-92 TSEVGADYWVDV
+92 TTEVKADYWVDI
-104 ITGQNKEPAVSWG
+104 ITGQNKESAVSWG

-150 KNELSAFASGITRFV
+150 TNELSAFASGITRFV

-171 YLSAPEVKETFG
+171 YLTPPEVKETFG
-183 VLFDREHIEL
+183 VLFDRKHIEL

-199 ELSSFIAREKSRYLG
+199 ELSSFIAREKNRYLG

-223 TYSVYLDVVFTL
+223 TYSVYFDVLFTL
-235 LFLLGLFIGLVSIK
+235 LILTGLLIGLVSIK

-325 KNESRIKSSFL
+325 KNEYRIKSSFL

-349 ILGMTALTLKTDLN
+349 ILGMTALTLKTELN
-363 EKQKDYLTK
+363 EKQKDYLRK

-401 QRPFRLD
+401 QIPFRLD

-414 FGTLGNS
+414 FGTLGSS
-421 ALDKNIRLLYT
+421 ALNKNIRLLYT

-467 SEGHVNLT
+467 SEGHINLT
-475 VKVLKQLDEQ
+475 VKVLKQLDDQ
-485 VTLQFSVSDTG
+485 TTLQFSVSDTG

-537 LMEGDIHAHSTPG
+537 LMGGDIHAHSTPG

-562 TQETEAPARNP
+562 IQSAEAPARDP
-573 NLLHGPDIKRAYIC
+573 NFLHGPDIKRAYIC

-596 ISSILDQFYVPLA
+596 ISSILDQFYLPLA
-609 ALSAEELVTDQRPF
+609 VLSAEELITDEHPF
-623 EAKDIVFIDSDIA
+623 GPKDIVFIDSDIA
-636 ATSPELLSLLKAHHQ
+636 TTSPDLLSLLKANHLTP
-651 HHNNNLVWLSNRN
+651 NNNLVWISNRN
-664 AAELQRIHGA
+664 AHELQRIHGA
-674 DPNNRVLTT
+674 DPNNRVLIT

-691 KLAERHVKQAT
+691 KLAQRQVQDSTVAAAIDKAVYTSNSAANNSGQPRSAT
-702 PKTTS
+702 
-707 KTAAP
+707 
-712 HKTTKTIEAEN
+712 
-723 SNLIEART
+723 
-731 AKLLIVE
+731 LLIVE

-752 PKNYQIRCAKDG
+752 PKNYEICCAKDG
-764 REAIQILKNTPEP
+764 REAIEILKNTPEP
-777 FDLMISDLEM
+777 FDLIISDLEM

-801 NAVHCVTPIMALTAH
+801 NTVHGATPILALTAH

-840 KNLFEAIKRCL
+840 TNLFDTIRRCMPDKEDTST
-851 RNTEGVLTGFETRS
+851 RFETRF
-865 ETSRLPLSEHAAT
+865 ETPRLPLSEHIAT
-878 APEPTNTP
+878 AVAPATGP
-886 RHSAIFKVDSF
+886 RNSPIFKVDSF

-918 RLEDCAKTNDT
+918 QLENCVKTDDI
-929 QTLKREIHSLAG
+929 QTFKREIHSIAG
-941 VLGMLGTESVK
+941 VLGMLGTERVK
-952 QQFSRMD
+952 QQFSKMD
-959 KALEDPAAQTM
+959 KTLEDPAAHTM
-970 VMAEIKDV
+970 VMTEIKDV

-991 LINRFGKH
+991 LSNRFGKH

>member
-12 LLILVFSIFGIGV
+12 LLILLFSVFGIGV

-30 HQQTVQEDYYQA
+30 HQQTVQEDYYRA

-47 AILARTLAEFEAM
+47 AILTQTLAEFDAM

-92 TSEVGADYWVDV
+92 ATAVQPDYWIDV
-104 ITGQNKEPAVSWG
+104 VTGEQKESSVSWG

-150 KNELSAFASGITRFV
+150 KNELGAFASGITQFV
-165 DKQEGQ
+165 DQKEGE
-171 YLSAPEVKETFG
+171 YLTPPQVRETFG

-199 ELSSFIAREKSRYLG
+199 ELSGFIAREKNRYLD

-223 TYSVYLDVVFTL
+223 TYSVYLDVLFTL
-235 LFLLGLFIGLVSIK
+235 LFLIGLFIGLVSIK

-288 RAFNRMIR
+288 RAFNRMVR

-349 ILGMTALTLKTDLN
+349 ILGMTALTLKTELN
-363 EKQKDYLTK
+363 EKQKDYLSK

-401 QRPFRLD
+401 QSPFRLD

-421 ALDKNIRLLYT
+421 ALNKNIRLLYT

-475 VKVLKQLDEQ
+475 VKVLKQLDDH

-550 RGSVFYFTLNLK
+550 RGSVFYFTLSLK
-562 TQETEAPARNP
+562 TQEGEAPARNP

-596 ISSILDQFYVPLA
+596 LSSILDQFYVPLA
-609 ALSAEELVTDQRPF
+609 ALSPEELVTDHGPF
-623 EAKDIVFIDSDIA
+623 EPKDIVFIDSDIVS
-636 ATSPELLSLLKAHHQ
+636 TSPELLSLLKSNRLQ
-651 HHNNNLVWLSNRN
+651 QSDNLVWLSNRN
-664 AAELQRIHGA
+664 SAEFQRLHGT

-691 KLAERHVKQAT
+691 KLADRNAPETTPTASLADAKTQA
-702 PKTTS
+702 PNHS
-707 KTAAP
+707 QARAAR
-712 HKTTKTIEAEN
+712 I
-723 SNLIEART
+723 
-731 AKLLIVE
+731 LIVE
-738 DHPLNMELLLDFLS
+738 DHPLNMELLLDFLG
-752 PKNYQIRCAKDG
+752 PKNYDIRCAKDG
-764 REAIQILKNTPEP
+764 REAIQILKTTAEP
-777 FDLMISDLEM
+777 YDLMISDLEM

-840 KNLFEAIKRCL
+840 KNLFEAIQRCL
-851 RNTEGVLTGFETRS
+851 RNTEGVLTGFETDAQ
-865 ETSRLPLSEHAAT
+865 EDPV
-878 APEPTNTP
+878 APETP
-886 RHSAIFKVDSF
+886 RLSSVFKVNSF
-897 EPERMAKY
+897 ESERMAKY
-905 LGKFL
+905 LTKFL

-918 RLEDCAKTNDT
+918 RLDDCVEKNDL
-929 QTLKREIHSLAG
+929 QTFKREIHSLAG
-941 VLGMLGTESVK
+941 VLGMLGTDQVK
-952 QQFSRMD
+952 EQFSRMD
-959 KALEDPAAQTM
+959 RQLEEPGAHLA
-970 VMAEIKDV
+970 VMAEV
-978 WPTIVDEA
+978 RTAWPGIVDEA

-991 LINRFGKH
+991 LSNRFGKH

>member
-1 MKLTLLIRIFG
+1 MKLSLLIRIFA
-12 LLILVFSIFGIGV
+12 LLIVVFSVFGIGV

-30 HQQTVQEDYYQA
+30 HQQTVQEDYYRA

-47 AILARTLAEFEAM
+47 AILTRTLAEFEAM

-92 TSEVGADYWVDV
+92 TSEVEVDYWVDV
-104 ITGQNKEPAVSWG
+104 ITGQTKDSAVSWG

-130 FIAENEPAI
+130 FISENEPAI

-144 LRHQLE
+144 LRHRLE
-150 KNELSAFASGITRFV
+150 RNELSAFASGITRFV
-165 DKQEGQ
+165 DKPADKF
-171 YLSAPEVKETFG
+171 LSPPEVRDTFG
-183 VLFDREHIEL
+183 MLFDREHIEL
-193 TNALSA
+193 TNALSF
-199 ELSSFIAREKSRYLG
+199 ELSSFIAREKTRYLG

-235 LFLLGLFIGLVSIK
+235 LFLLGLFVGLVSIK

-349 ILGMTALTLKTDLN
+349 ILGMTALTLKTELN
-363 EKQKDYLTK
+363 EKQKDYLSK

-475 VKVLKQLDEQ
+475 VKVLKQLDDQ
-485 VTLQFSVSDTG
+485 VTLQFSVSDSG

-562 TQETEAPARNP
+562 TQEAEAPARNP
-573 NLLHGPDIKRAYIC
+573 SFLHSPDIKRAFIC

-609 ALSAEELVTDQRPF
+609 ALSPEELVMDHRPF
-623 EAKDIVFIDSDIA
+623 EPKDIVFIDSDIA
-636 ATSPELLSLLKAHHQ
+636 TTSPELLSLLQ
-651 HHNNNLVWLSNRN
+651 SNRLDQRENLIWLSNRN
-664 AAELQRIHGA
+664 ASELQRVHGA
-674 DPNNRVLTT
+674 DANNKVLTT

-691 KLAERHVKQAT
+691 KLAERQISNNDVSPNHKSNGKKKIKAEPIEKNT
-702 PKTTS
+702 IAR
-707 KTAAP
+707 AAN
-712 HKTTKTIEAEN
+712 I
-723 SNLIEART
+723 
-731 AKLLIVE
+731 LIVE

-840 KNLFEAIKRCL
+840 QNLFDAIKRCL
-851 RNTEGVLTGFETRS
+851 RNKEGVLTGFEMRTGPL
-865 ETSRLPLSEHAAT
+865 ELQDHIGPEMIAPKHTS
-878 APEPTNTP
+878 
-886 RHSAIFKVDSF
+886 IFKVDSF

-918 RLEDCAKTNDT
+918 RLEDCVKQEDI

-941 VLGMLGTESVK
+941 VLGMLGTESVQ

-959 KALEDPAAQTM
+959 KSLENPSAYPAVLKEM
-970 VMAEIKDV
+970 KEV
-978 WPTIVDEA
+978 WPKIVDEA

-991 LINRFGKH
+991 LINRFGKN